1 MEYNTSPISQSE
13 YTELLKKSVFEF
25 SEVQL
30 LSKFISKPL
39 ESEFETQ
46 LSAEERAVTK
56 NLVLK
61 NINKIYQIFTTLIND
76 PKKHDYLIDKTFLK
90 MCHDQ
95 YGENGSQLIF
105 FKAQYI
111 LSNGKLS
118 EYSFDGKIP
127 KKGLFSTRQTIAD
140 KWINHFV
147 KLIGLGIVKEV
158 FTRTNFNKELALY
171 ALTINVSCF
180 LINTYPNYFKIEDKF
195 EETFDKLSKY

>member
-46 LSAEERAVTK
+46 LSAEEQAVTK

-61 NINKIYQIFTTLIND
+61 N
-76 PKKHDYLIDKTFLK
+76 IDKTFLK